1 MYIQRFVIAA
11 IVLPLAIAAPI
22 ANTAG
27 ENNSQV
33 IQKGDKHDAS
43 LHPAV
48 ARSCNAQPEN
58 LANTLVNLGV
68 ASTSTTLRARQILW
82 TLLGPLGFEPVVD
95 GVNGALVGLGLK

>member
-22 ANTAG
+22 A
-27 ENNSQV
+27 
-33 IQKGDKHDAS
+33 
-43 LHPAV
+43 
-48 ARSCNAQPEN
+48 
-58 LANTLVNLGV
+58 GV

>member
-33 IQKGDKHDAS
+33 IQKGDKHD
-43 LHPAV
+43 
-48 ARSCNAQPEN
+48 
-58 LANTLVNLGV
+58 GV

>member
-27 ENNSQV
+27 ENNNSQV
-33 IQKGDKHDAS
+33 IQNGDKHD
-43 LHPAV
+43 
-48 ARSCNAQPEN
+48 
-58 LANTLVNLGV
+58 GV